1 MIFIL
6 LELHKILSWVSMTF
20 VFQNSKEI
28 PIQKNF
34 IDDLN
39 SFLILTEKI
48 LPIENKAIEL
58 HSLIKN
64 EEERFEKESSVLTK
78 FSKELNDSQENLLKK
93 YPLELVKKCGV
104 TIKEFSIGYIEK
116 QKEQMKI
123 ALDDLTR
130 RSEDEIDQM
139 AEQIRTELEPFLW
152 SRVYNVNKTQLITA
166 RTEKVNG
173 SINIDIIGLSY
184 NYDVTYNEVTL
195 QIKKFISNL
204 SIPVWTKGGLIHKEN
219 RIKKLDISDYIIK
232 RIYNNDDFQLDLENK
247 KGTKRVNIKVT
258 DDIRHAS
265 IMYIDEVV
273 TDITSNEDLLPQVD
287 FYKLGELIQNIKGYI
302 DNEANIAS
310 KTLTSVEIDEKD
322 AILSNE
328 IFDSIKIIASQYG
341 EIVTEILENGFTK
354 DEIIIKEIIED
365 GSRNEIFISIDEI
378 TNRLSAL
385 GGEGLELIDLLNLQ

>member
-1 MIFIL
+1 
-6 LELHKILSWVSMTF
+6 MTF
-20 VFQNSKEI
+20 VFQNSKEM

-39 SFLILTEKI
+39 NFLNLIEKI

-58 HSLIKN
+58 NSQMKK
-64 EEERFEKESSVLTK
+64 EEERFEKESSTLTK
-78 FSKELNDSQENLLKK
+78 FSNELNDSQENLFKK
-93 YPLELVKKCGV
+93 YPFEIVEKCGG
-104 TIKEFSIGYIEK
+104 TIKEFSMGCIEK

-123 ALDDLTR
+123 VLDDLTS
-130 RSEDEIDQM
+130 RSKDEVDQM

-166 RTEKVNG
+166 RNENVNG
-173 SINIDIIGLSY
+173 SIKIDINGLSY

-195 QIKKFISNL
+195 QTKKFISDI
-204 SIPVWTKGGLIHKEN
+204 SIPVWSKGGIIHKEN
-219 RIKKLDISDYIIK
+219 RIKKLNISEYIIK

-265 IMYIDEVV
+265 IIYIDEVA

-287 FYKLGELIQNIKGYI
+287 FYKLEELIRVIKEYV

-310 KTLTSVEIDEKD
+310 KTLTSIEIDEKD
-322 AILSNE
+322 AIASNE
-328 IFDSIKIIASQYG
+328 IFDSIKIITSQYG
-341 EIVTEILENGFTK
+341 EIVSEILNNGFTK
-354 DEIIIKEIIED
+354 DEIIIKEIMKD
-365 GSRNEIFISIDEI
+365 GTRNEIFISIDEI

-385 GGEGLELIDLLNLQ
+385 GVEGLELIDLLNLQ

>member
-1 MIFIL
+1 
-6 LELHKILSWVSMTF
+6 MTF
-20 VFQNSKEI
+20 VFQNSKEM

-39 SFLILTEKI
+39 NFLDLIEKI

-58 HSLIKN
+58 NSQIKK

-78 FSKELNDSQENLLKK
+78 FSNELNDSQENLFKK
-93 YPLELVKKCGV
+93 YPFELVEKCGV
-104 TIKEFSIGYIEK
+104 TIKEISMGCIEK
-116 QKEQMKI
+116 QMEQMKI
-123 ALDDLTR
+123 VLDDLTS
-130 RSEDEIDQM
+130 RSKDEVDQM

-152 SRVYNVNKTQLITA
+152 SRVYNVNKTQLIIA
-166 RTEKVNG
+166 RNENMNG
-173 SINIDIIGLSY
+173 SIKIDINGLSY

-195 QIKKFISNL
+195 QTKKFISDIF
-204 SIPVWTKGGLIHKEN
+204 IPIWSKGGLIHKED
-219 RIKKLDISDYIIK
+219 RIKKLNISEYIIK

-265 IMYIDEVV
+265 IIYIDEVV
-273 TDITSNEDLLPQVD
+273 TDITSSEDLLPQVD
-287 FYKLGELIQNIKGYI
+287 FYKLGELIRVIKEYI

-310 KTLTSVEIDEKD
+310 KTLTSIEIDEKD
-322 AILSNE
+322 AIASNE
-328 IFDSIKIIASQYG
+328 IFDSIKIITSQYG
-341 EIVTEILENGFTK
+341 EIVSEILNNGFTK
-354 DEIIIKEIIED
+354 EEIIIKEIIKD
-365 GSRNEIFISIDEI
+365 GTRNEIFISIGEI

>member
-1 MIFIL
+1 
-6 LELHKILSWVSMTF
+6 MTF
-20 VFQNSKEI
+20 VFQNSKEM

-39 SFLILTEKI
+39 SFLDLIEKI

-58 HSLIKN
+58 HSQIKK
-64 EEERFEKESSVLTK
+64 EEERFEKEYLVLTT
-78 FSKELNDSQENLLKK
+78 FSNELNDFHENLFKK
-93 YPLELVKKCGV
+93 YPFELIEKCGG
-104 TIKEFSIGYIEK
+104 TFKEFSTGCVEK

-123 ALDDLTR
+123 FLDDLTR
-130 RSEDEIDQM
+130 RSTDEIDLM

-152 SRVYNVNKTQLITA
+152 SRVYNVNKTHLITPIN
-166 RTEKVNG
+166 EKVNG
-173 SINIDIIGLSY
+173 SIKIEIYGLTY

-195 QIKKFISNL
+195 QTKKFISDI
-204 SIPVWTKGGLIHKEN
+204 SIPVWSKSGLIHKEN
-219 RIKKLDISDYIIK
+219 RIKKLDISEYIIK

-247 KGTKRVNIKVT
+247 KGTKRINIKVT

-265 IMYIDEVV
+265 IMYIDEEL

-287 FYKLGELIQNIKGYI
+287 FYKLGELIKNIKAYI

-310 KTLTSVEIDEKD
+310 KTLTSIEIDEKD
-322 AILSNE
+322 AIASNE

-341 EIVTEILENGFTK
+341 EIISEILKNGYTK
-354 DEIIIKEIIED
+354 NEIIIKEIIKD
-365 GSRNEIFISIDEI
+365 GSRNEIFISISEI

>member
-1 MIFIL
+1 
-6 LELHKILSWVSMTF
+6 MTF
-20 VFQNSKEI
+20 VFQNSKEM

-39 SFLILTEKI
+39 NFLDLIEKI

-58 HSLIKN
+58 NSQMKK

-78 FSKELNDSQENLLKK
+78 FSNELNDSQENLFKK
-93 YPLELVKKCGV
+93 YPIEIVEKCGG
-104 TIKEFSIGYIEK
+104 TIKEFSMGCIEK

-123 ALDDLTR
+123 VLDDLTS
-130 RSEDEIDQM
+130 RSKDEVDQM

-166 RTEKVNG
+166 RNENVNG
-173 SINIDIIGLSY
+173 SIKIDINGLSY

-195 QIKKFISNL
+195 QTKKFISDI
-204 SIPVWTKGGLIHKEN
+204 SIPVWSKGGIIHKEN
-219 RIKKLDISDYIIK
+219 RIKKLNISEYIIK

-265 IMYIDEVV
+265 IIYIDEVA
-273 TDITSNEDLLPQVD
+273 TDITSSEDLLPQVD
-287 FYKLGELIQNIKGYI
+287 FYKLEELIRVIKEYV

-310 KTLTSVEIDEKD
+310 KTLTSIEIDEKD
-322 AILSNE
+322 AIASNE
-328 IFDSIKIIASQYG
+328 IFDSIKIITSQYG
-341 EIVTEILENGFTK
+341 EIVSEILNNGFTK
-354 DEIIIKEIIED
+354 DEIIIKEIMKD
-365 GSRNEIFISIDEI
+365 GTRNEIFISIDEI

-385 GGEGLELIDLLNLQ
+385 GVEGLELIDLLNLQ

>member
-1 MIFIL
+1 
-6 LELHKILSWVSMTF
+6 MTF
-20 VFQNSKEI
+20 VFQNSKEM

-39 SFLILTEKI
+39 NFLDLIEKI

-58 HSLIKN
+58 NSQMKK

-78 FSKELNDSQENLLKK
+78 FSNELNDSQENLFKK
-93 YPLELVKKCGV
+93 YPIEIVEKCGG
-104 TIKEFSIGYIEK
+104 TIKEFSMGCIEK

-123 ALDDLTR
+123 VLDDLTS
-130 RSEDEIDQM
+130 RSKDEVDQM

-166 RTEKVNG
+166 RNENVNG
-173 SINIDIIGLSY
+173 SIKIDINGLSY

-195 QIKKFISNL
+195 QTKKFISDI
-204 SIPVWTKGGLIHKEN
+204 SIPVWSKGGIIHKEN
-219 RIKKLDISDYIIK
+219 RIKKLNISEYIIK

-265 IMYIDEVV
+265 IIYIDEAA
-273 TDITSNEDLLPQVD
+273 TDITSSEDLLPQVD
-287 FYKLGELIQNIKGYI
+287 FYKLEELIRVIKEYV

-310 KTLTSVEIDEKD
+310 KTLTSIEIDEKD
-322 AILSNE
+322 AIASNE
-328 IFDSIKIIASQYG
+328 IFDSIKIITSQYG
-341 EIVTEILENGFTK
+341 EIVSEILNNGFTK
-354 DEIIIKEIIED
+354 DEIIIKEIMKD
-365 GSRNEIFISIDEI
+365 GTRNEIFISVDEI

-385 GGEGLELIDLLNLQ
+385 GVEGLELIDLLNLQ

>member
-1 MIFIL
+1 
-6 LELHKILSWVSMTF
+6 MTF
-20 VFQNSKEI
+20 VFQNSKEM

-39 SFLILTEKI
+39 NFLDLVEKI

-58 HSLIKN
+58 NSQMKK

-78 FSKELNDSQENLLKK
+78 FSNELNDSQENLFKK
-93 YPLELVKKCGV
+93 YPIEIVEKCGG
-104 TIKEFSIGYIEK
+104 TIKEFSMGCIEK

-123 ALDDLTR
+123 VLDDLTS
-130 RSEDEIDQM
+130 RSKDEVDQM

-166 RTEKVNG
+166 RNENVNG
-173 SINIDIIGLSY
+173 SIKIDINGLSY
-184 NYDVTYNEVTL
+184 NYDVTYNEITL
-195 QIKKFISNL
+195 QTKKFISDV
-204 SIPVWTKGGLIHKEN
+204 SIPIWSKGGLIHKEN
-219 RIKKLDISDYIIK
+219 RIKKLNISEYIIK

-265 IMYIDEVV
+265 IIYIDEVV
-273 TDITSNEDLLPQVD
+273 TDITSSEDLLPQVD
-287 FYKLGELIQNIKGYI
+287 FYKLGELIRVIKEYV

-310 KTLTSVEIDEKD
+310 KTLTSIEIDEKD
-322 AILSNE
+322 AIASNE
-328 IFDSIKIIASQYG
+328 IFDSIKIITSQYG
-341 EIVTEILENGFTK
+341 EIVSEILNNGFTK
-354 DEIIIKEIIED
+354 EEIIIKEIIKD
-365 GSRNEIFISIDEI
+365 GTRNEIFISVDEI
-378 TNRLSAL
+378 SNRLSAL

>member
-1 MIFIL
+1 
-6 LELHKILSWVSMTF
+6 MTF
-20 VFQNSKEI
+20 VFQNSKEM

-39 SFLILTEKI
+39 NFLNLIEKI

-58 HSLIKN
+58 NSQMKK
-64 EEERFEKESSVLTK
+64 EEERFEKESSILTK
-78 FSKELNDSQENLLKK
+78 FSNELNDSQENLFKK
-93 YPLELVKKCGV
+93 YPFELVKKCGS
-104 TIKEFSIGYIEK
+104 TIKEFSMGCIKK
-116 QKEQMKI
+116 QKEQMQI
-123 ALDDLTR
+123 VLDDLT
-130 RSEDEIDQM
+130 SCSKDEVDQM

-166 RTEKVNG
+166 RNENVNG
-173 SINIDIIGLSY
+173 SIKIDINGLSY

-195 QIKKFISNL
+195 QTKKFINDI
-204 SIPVWTKGGLIHKEN
+204 SIPIWSKGGLIHKED

-247 KGTKRVNIKVT
+247 KGTKRVNVKVT

-265 IMYIDEVV
+265 IIYIDEVV
-273 TDITSNEDLLPQVD
+273 TDITSSEDLLPQVD
-287 FYKLGELIQNIKGYI
+287 FYKLGELIRVIKEYV

-310 KTLTSVEIDEKD
+310 KTLTSIEIDEKD
-322 AILSNE
+322 AIASNE
-328 IFDSIKIIASQYG
+328 IFDSIKIITSQYG
-341 EIVTEILENGFTK
+341 EIVSEILNNGFTK
-354 DEIIIKEIIED
+354 EEIIIKEIIKD
-365 GSRNEIFISIDEI
+365 GTRNEIFISVDEI